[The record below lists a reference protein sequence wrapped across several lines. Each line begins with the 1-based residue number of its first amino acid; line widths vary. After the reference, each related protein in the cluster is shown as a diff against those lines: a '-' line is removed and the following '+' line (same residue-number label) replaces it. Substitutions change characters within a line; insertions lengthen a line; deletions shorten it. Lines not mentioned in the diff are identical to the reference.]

1 MNAVNL
7 NTNDNG
13 NGNGKKVR
21 GSINDENNNDLSQSP
36 KSKMP
41 PFESHMTLQDAFKL
55 KIHDKIDHRD
65 QVGRFVF
72 ATVSE
77 KQGTWD
83 RLPRLAGSHESH
95 YTQKLPNTSSASFTN
110 TPQR

>member
-7 NTNDNG
+7 NTADNGSKTRSAVNGDDSGNNG
-13 NGNGKKVR
+13 NGND
-21 GSINDENNNDLSQSP
+21 NAQSP
-36 KSKMP
+36 RDKMP
-41 PFESHMTLQDAFKL
+41 PFSSHMTLQDAFKL

-77 KQGTWD
+77 KQGTNLKIHYDGWSRKWD
-83 RLPRLAGSHESH
+83 TWSDFRYFVDIKS
-95 YTQKLPNTSSASFTN
+95 YTM
-110 TPQR
+110 